1 MKCIRKVVDGRV
13 VRVSD
18 KEALARIDR
27 RIAVS
32 HWKYTTRSMWRAAGK
47 VDEKPGDNRA
57 SSVHPRAGWRDR
69 SNLKPRWA
77 A

>member
-1 MKCIRKVVDGRV
+1 MKCIRNVMDGRV

-18 KEALARIDR
+18 KEAQARI
-27 RIAVS
+27 ALSV
-32 HWKYTTRSMWRAAGK
+32 WEYTTRSMWRAAGK
-47 VDEKPGDNRA
+47 VDEGPGDRRA
-57 SSVHPRAGWRDR
+57 SSVHPRAGWKDR